1 MKTKLLLIASLL
13 LIGGCQAASEKSEAP
28 SAEVPKVEAPVEVEP
43 VQPVQPVEPQTRPVP
58 PSHEFS
64 KGYWDGYTGAWL
76 GPFSWTLSS
85 QYRQGWAIGNKDRK
99 EGREP
104 QYPR

>member
-13 LIGGCQAASEKSEAP
+13 LIGGCHSSSEPKP
-28 SAEVPKVEAPVEVEP
+28 EVQPTVVPPPLVDEAPVEVEP
-43 VQPVQPVEPQTRPVP
+43 VKPVEPRQVP
-58 PSHEFS
+58 PSQEFS
-64 KGYWDGYTGAWL
+64 RGYWDGYTGAWL
-76 GPFSWTLSS
+76 GPLSWTLSS